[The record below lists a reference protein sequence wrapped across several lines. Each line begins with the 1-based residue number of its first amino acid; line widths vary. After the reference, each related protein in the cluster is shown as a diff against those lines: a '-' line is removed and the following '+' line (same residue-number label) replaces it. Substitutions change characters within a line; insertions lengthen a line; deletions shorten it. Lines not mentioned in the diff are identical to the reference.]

1 MAAVLNET
9 ARALYGASRLA
20 RLDPTGLE
28 YFRNTRGA
36 FWRSFNAALI
46 IAPFY
51 SALLLM
57 RFQTDEVST
66 SALRFFLLKL
76 FLTSSS
82 GSHFQ

>member
-51 SALLLM
+51 AALLLM
-57 RFQTDEVST
+57 RFQTGEVST
-66 SALRFFLLKL
+66 SALRFFFIETISNSLLLLRTK
-76 FLTSSS
+76 
-82 GSHFQ
+82 